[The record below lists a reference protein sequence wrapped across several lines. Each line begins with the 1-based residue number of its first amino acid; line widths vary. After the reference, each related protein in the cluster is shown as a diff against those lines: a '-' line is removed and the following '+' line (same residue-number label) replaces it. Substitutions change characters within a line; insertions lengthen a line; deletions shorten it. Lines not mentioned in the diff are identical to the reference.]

1 MKRLIQQILRFGIVG
16 IISTLVDFAIY
27 TVMCNVLHIPYLISG
42 LSGFCISLVV
52 NYLLSMHFV
61 FKRRDDISRKRE
73 FALFAGMSLIGLWL
87 NELILF
93 LCIDVFYANISLL
106 TAKIDEP
113 IMNVLAKAAA
123 TGVVMVYNFVS
134 RKLVL
139 ESKGD

>member
-52 NYLLSMHFV
+52 NYVLSMRFV
-61 FKRRDDISRKRE
+61 FKRRDDISRKKE

-93 LCIDVFYANISLL
+93 LCIDIFYANSSFMESLIS
-106 TAKIDEP
+106 EP
-113 IMNVLAKAAA
+113 VMNVLAKAAA

-139 ESKGD
+139 ESR

>member
-1 MKRLIQQILRFGIVG
+1 MSRLIGQILRFGVVG
-16 IISTLVDFAIY
+16 VISTIVDFMIY
-27 TVMCNVLHIPYLISG
+27 TIMCNALHIPYLISG

-73 FALFAGMSLIGLWL
+73 FALFAGMSLIGLGL

-93 LCIDVFYANISLL
+93 ICIDVFYANNSFAASII
-106 TAKIDEP
+106 TEP
-113 IMNVLAKAAA
+113 IMNVLAKVVA
-123 TGVVMVYNFVS
+123 TGFVMVYNFVS

-139 ESKGD
+139 ESRD

>member
-1 MKRLIQQILRFGIVG
+1 MNRLIQQILRFGVVG
-16 IISTLVDFAIY
+16 VVSTLVDFVIY
-27 TVMCNVLHIPYLISG
+27 TIMCNVLHIPYLISG

-52 NYLLSMHFV
+52 NYVLSMRFV
-61 FKRRDDISRKRE
+61 FKRRDDISRKKE

-93 LCIDVFYANISLL
+93 LCIDIFYANSSFMESLIS
-106 TAKIDEP
+106 EP
-113 IMNVLAKAAA
+113 VMNVLAKAAA

-139 ESKGD
+139 ESR